1 MGGVLSCMSGNR
13 HRDLSPGCGPC
24 SGLAWL
30 QPFQFAVWKPLK
42 NNSTDNHS
50 WIREPLQKSRFLVEK
65 FEHSVESKKKKM
77 NWMHWG
83 R

>member
-42 NNSTDNHS
+42 KQQHRQSPMDKRAFAEVQIS
-50 WIREPLQKSRFLVEK
+50 SGEVRAQC
-65 FEHSVESKKKKM
+65 
-77 NWMHWG
+77 
-83 R
+83 